1 MLVKVKILRTH
12 KRAENPRTVHF
23 YEKDQVIFVSQ
34 EYAAEITKDKD
45 GEIEEVLAEEIVK
58 DEVKDEVLEPSDE
71 INVGDIVTLPDNTE
85 VEIVKILD
93 ELEEIPVQEIIE
105 SKPKKNKKNSK
116 YINPFNK

>member
-23 YEKDQVIFVSQ
+23 YEKDQIVEVSQ
-34 EYAAEITKDKD
+34 EYATEIIKDRD
-45 GEIEEVLAEEIVK
+45 GEVEEII
-58 DEVKDEVLEPSDE
+58 EVKDESLNIEPS
-71 INVGDIVTLPDNTE
+71 DNTE

-93 ELEEIPVQEIIE
+93 EVEEIPVQEKVVE